1 MYTENKTI
9 PLTDLGGGVVRKILS
24 YSKNL
29 MAVEL
34 QFEKGAVGAKHSH
47 PHEQMG
53 YIVEGSLIYQEEGK
67 EDKVL
72 ATGDIYHVEPNVVHG
87 VVAVEN
93 TKLLDIFNPC
103 REDFLK
109 AEQK

>member
-1 MYTENKTI
+1 MPVSYTH
-9 PLTDLGGGVVRKILS
+9 L
-24 YSKNL
+24 
-29 MAVEL
+29 
-34 QFEKGAVGAKHSH
+34 
-47 PHEQMG
+47 
-53 YIVEGSLIYQEEGK
+53 GK

-72 ATGDIYHVEPNVVHG
+72 VTGDIYHVEPNVVHG
-87 VVAVEN
+87 VVAVED

>member
-24 YSKNL
+24 YSENL

-53 YIVEGSLIYQEEGK
+53 YIVEGSLVYQEEGK

-72 ATGDIYHVEPNVVHG
+72 GTGDQLYPKN
-87 VVAVEN
+87 
-93 TKLLDIFNPC
+93 IFMLHTDSASLGRSLFCGLHN
-103 REDFLK
+103 RDS
-109 AEQK
+109 